1 MKITDKILTNLCLST
16 LLLFSLFS
24 VFSCSDDDD
33 DVRIYS
39 VWSNM
44 LAEEARQITSVYTGT
59 WIRVDGSGFSG
70 LQAIYCNGLQ
80 VTEYN
85 STYMSDSHLTFK
97 VPSSVPMA
105 HEIED
110 ESVKNTLRVVT
121 SHGEGVYRFI
131 FKDVNKIA
139 RHYRRV
145 IHVAPSGRSHHPYR
159 EVPQWC
165 ISRLLSRQ

>member
-44 LAEEARQITSVYTGT
+44 LGEEAKQITSVYTGT

-131 FKDVNKIA
+131 FKDVNKMPGITDVS
-139 RHYRRV
+139 YTL
-145 IHVAPSGRSHHPYR
+145 PHPGDHITLIGKYINC
-159 EVPQWC
+159 P
-165 ISRLLSRQ
+165 

>member
-44 LAEEARQITSVYTGT
+44 LGEEARQITSVYTGT

-70 LQAIYCNGLQ
+70 LQAIYCKKCIFL
-80 VTEYN
+80 
-85 STYMSDSHLTFK
+85 SM
-97 VPSSVPMA
+97 
-105 HEIED
+105 
-110 ESVKNTLRVVT
+110 
-121 SHGEGVYRFI
+121 VYLC
-131 FKDVNKIA
+131 
-139 RHYRRV
+139 RHN
-145 IHVAPSGRSHHPYR
+145 
-159 EVPQWC
+159 
-165 ISRLLSRQ
+165 RLA

>member
-70 LQAIYCNGLQ
+70 CKL
-80 VTEYN
+80 
-85 STYMSDSHLTFK
+85 
-97 VPSSVPMA
+97 
-105 HEIED
+105 
-110 ESVKNTLRVVT
+110 
-121 SHGEGVYRFI
+121 FI
-131 FKDVNKIA
+131 ATVC
-139 RHYRRV
+139 R
-145 IHVAPSGRSHHPYR
+145 
-159 EVPQWC
+159 
-165 ISRLLSRQ
+165 

>member
-44 LAEEARQITSVYTGT
+44 LGEEARQITSVYTGT
-59 WIRVDGSGFSG
+59 WIRVDGSGFRG

-85 STYMSDSHLTFK
+85 SS
-97 VPSSVPMA
+97 
-105 HEIED
+105 
-110 ESVKNTLRVVT
+110 
-121 SHGEGVYRFI
+121 
-131 FKDVNKIA
+131 
-139 RHYRRV
+139 
-145 IHVAPSGRSHHPYR
+145 
-159 EVPQWC
+159 
-165 ISRLLSRQ
+165 